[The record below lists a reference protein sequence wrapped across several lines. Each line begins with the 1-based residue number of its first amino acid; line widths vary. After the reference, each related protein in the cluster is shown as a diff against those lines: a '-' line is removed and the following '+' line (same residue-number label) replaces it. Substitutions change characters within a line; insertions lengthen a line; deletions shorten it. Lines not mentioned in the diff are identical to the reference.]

1 MEKNMKK
8 SLALSIAVACL
19 AGASAAMAA
28 DGDDTGF
35 YVMGG
40 AGQMTGG
47 NVKSVMDNAL
57 TGVGGAGFGSSY
69 SNPGF
74 FKLQVGYQLEKRL
87 AIEGGF
93 LGSNNATYSASG
105 GNLAAPINASAKVN
119 GWNLTW
125 VGLMPL
131 NAQFSLLGKLGAS
144 NLKVSTR
151 LVGPAGDASQFSSK
165 SALTYGLGAKYD
177 FTKTVF
183 ARFDVDSYRTGTSS
197 SSRDAVW
204 MIDIGY
210 KF

>member
-1 MEKNMKK
+1 
-8 SLALSIAVACL
+8 
-19 AGASAAMAA
+19 
-28 DGDDTGF
+28 
-35 YVMGG
+35 
-40 AGQMTGG
+40 
-47 NVKSVMDNAL
+47 
-57 TGVGGAGFGSSY
+57 
-69 SNPGF
+69 
-74 FKLQVGYQLEKRL
+74 
-87 AIEGGF
+87 
-93 LGSNNATYSASG
+93 
-105 GNLAAPINASAKVN
+105 
-119 GWNLTW
+119 
-125 VGLMPL
+125 
-131 NAQFSLLGKLGAS
+131 LGKLGAS